1 MRSQLESACPPPG
14 SIWNGLLPWAPAFA
28 ALAGCG
34 LLYLFFATPAAP
46 VRAFDPRCEPWDDA
60 ASAAI
65 ARLVAIRDETAEAF
79 FGDAVFRLRRARR
92 NCRAG
97 WVGLARRDYEA
108 LYEGRI
114 GPRYATNRGR

>member
-1 MRSQLESACPPPG
+1 MRSQSESACPPPS
-14 SIWNGLLPWAPAFA
+14 SIWNELLPWTPAFA
-28 ALAGCG
+28 AVAACG

-92 NCRAG
+92 N
-97 WVGLARRDYEA
+97 
-108 LYEGRI
+108 
-114 GPRYATNRGR
+114 